1 MAKIKKHISFSPIF
15 FIISL
20 MAQNSAQAQLM
31 NHYWSQSYNSIS
43 TLLSG
48 AVVGGD
54 AGNAAIYYNP
64 SGIVDL
70 EEGNNISVAASIFTL
85 NTYFFKGIMGDGKNI
100 SSTNLY
106 VQPQFF
112 SYGVKSPFRK
122 WSFEIA
128 VFNRI
133 RENMI
138 LNFVEGQDFQISS
151 NGTSVGRLSTV
162 YDYENYYSDDWIGL
176 GGGYKYS
183 DNLYLGFSVNVSFST
198 FKYSN
203 SISATIYPLVADTIS
218 GKPNTSVIALNEY
231 QESINFTNIR
241 IITKWGA
248 IYKSDNWT
256 LGLNISLPAL
266 KLFSVGK
273 NASRRVL
280 ETYSPEL
287 NINSDLI
294 DYYIFDSQKA
304 EQLNTDFKL
313 PFSIAIGTVFKLQ
326 NNKKLYITAE
336 YFAALKSY
344 KLVDAQ
350 KNTGITTD
358 VIYDQLE
365 NKDWL
370 TYMYNAR
377 SVFNIAFGYQWQIKE
392 NVLFLMGLRTDFNNL
407 KNDKLMGYDNTPR
420 IYSTYINIYHA
431 TGGVKFTYKKHQLI
445 AGTQFSFGR
454 QTNVA
459 QIANI
464 KSKDDLLGN
473 AGALPLLGVPDNSAN
488 ITQFSVSLFL
498 GATLNFSGNNSK

>member
-1 MAKIKKHISFSPIF
+1 MAKTKKYSSIFPLF

-20 MAQNSAQAQLM
+20 FLPNLAQAQLM

-85 NTYFFKGIMGDGKNI
+85 STYSFRGIMGDGKHI

-122 WSFEIA
+122 WSFELA

-133 RENMI
+133 RDN
-138 LNFVEGQDFQISS
+138 LTLGFVESQDFRLNPQENSI
-151 NGTSVGRLSTV
+151 GRLSTV
-162 YDYENYYSDDWIGL
+162 YDYENYYSDDWVGL

-203 SISATIYPLVADTIS
+203 SINATVYPIVSDTIS
-218 GKPNTSVIALNEY
+218 GKPNTSILAVNEY
-231 QESINFTNIR
+231 KESIDFTDIR
-241 IITKWGA
+241 IVAKMGA
-248 IYKSDNWT
+248 TYKLDAWSV
-256 LGLNISLPAL
+256 GLNVTLPAL

-273 NASRRVL
+273 KASRSVL
-280 ETYSPEL
+280 EGYSHEFDIDSNL
-287 NINSDLI
+287 T
-294 DYYIFDSQKA
+294 DYYIFDSQKDK
-304 EQLNTDFKL
+304 QLTTDFKL
-313 PFSIAIGTVFKLQ
+313 PFSIALGAVVKLQ
-326 NNKKLYITAE
+326 NNKKLYLTAE
-336 YFAALKSY
+336 YFASLKSY
-344 KLVDAQ
+344 KIVDAQ
-350 KNTGITTD
+350 LNSGITTD
-358 VIYDQLE
+358 VIYDRLE

-370 TYMYNAR
+370 TFMNEVR
-377 SVFNIAFGYQWQIKE
+377 PVFNIAFGYQWQIKT
-392 NVLFLMGLRTDFNNL
+392 NVLFLMGLRTDFNSL
-407 KNDKLMGYDNTPR
+407 KNDIAYGYADVPG
-420 IYSTYINIYHA
+420 IYSTNINIYHA
-431 TGGVKFTYKKHQLI
+431 TAGVKFTYKKHQLI

-454 QTNVA
+454 QANA
-459 QIANI
+459 PQIANF
-464 KSKDDLLGN
+464 KSKDDFFTSGN
-473 AGALPLLGVPDNSAN
+473 ELPLLGIPDNSAN
-488 ITQFSVSLFL
+488 ISQFSVSLFL
-498 GATLNFSGNNSK
+498 GATLNFSGSDRK